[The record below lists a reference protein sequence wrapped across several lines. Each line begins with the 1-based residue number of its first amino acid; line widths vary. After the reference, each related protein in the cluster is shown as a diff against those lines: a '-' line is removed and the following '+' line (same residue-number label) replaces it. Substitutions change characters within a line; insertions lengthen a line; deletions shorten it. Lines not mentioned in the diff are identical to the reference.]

1 MKHFIKFTA
10 LLTAVILLL
19 GTVGCKDSYQN
30 AIIYYEVPERPFT
43 LDAQTASTDSELSI
57 VKNIYE
63 GLLRKNSSGAVVCGA
78 AESFEKNGLKYT
90 FKLRENGVW
99 SNKEPL
105 TAADFV
111 FGLRRAV
118 TPATELAY
126 DDPSF
131 EEALTT
137 SVAMPCNEKFFNE
150 SGGKYG
156 LTLNTVISCGSYR
169 LGRWNDDENSFGIRI
184 YSFESYKGTFKA
196 KNSAVYITCTKDK
209 TPYERLCDNN
219 VDITF
224 IDSALSDNAKAAG
237 LKATNYQNICWVM
250 TMDSSLSENFR
261 KSLAMLIGEQ
271 VYSADLKPGYS
282 AAASLFPGVISG
294 EKSSAG
300 MLSYNADGAKTLY
313 SAELKKQTDKKF
325 PSDIKLYFYDN
336 GVIKPIIT
344 DIVGHW
350 QNKLGAF
357 INIETA
363 SSVDK
368 LTPQLKSR
376 DLPIAVFPIRADS
389 KSLSEFSE
397 KFGVS
402 ASGKTADAVQ
412 SELLRGTSIIP
423 LLFQNTTIAY
433 SDALSDVY
441 TVPGDGYIDFSF
453 IVKTEK

>member
-19 GTVGCKDSYQN
+19 STVGCKDSYQN

-43 LDAQTASTDSELSI
+43 LDAQTASTDSELSV

-118 TPATELAY
+118 TPATAAPFASRLFAIKNAKEIGSGKKSADTLGVSAPDEHTVIIELAY

-156 LTLNTVISCGSYR
+156 LTLDTVISCGSYR

-300 MLSYNADGAKTLY
+300 
-313 SAELKKQTDKKF
+313 
-325 PSDIKLYFYDN
+325 
-336 GVIKPIIT
+336 
-344 DIVGHW
+344 H
-350 QNKLGAF
+350 AF
-357 INIETA
+357 LQCRRCE
-363 SSVDK
+363 D
-368 LTPQLKSR
+368 
-376 DLPIAVFPIRADS
+376 AVFRRV
-389 KSLSEFSE
+389 K
-397 KFGVS
+397 
-402 ASGKTADAVQ
+402 KTD
-412 SELLRGTSIIP
+412 R
-423 LLFQNTTIAY
+423 
-433 SDALSDVY
+433 
-441 TVPGDGYIDFSF
+441 
-453 IVKTEK
+453 

>member
-118 TPATELAY
+118 TPATAAPFASRLFAIKNAKEIGSGKKSADTLGVSAPDEHTVIIELAY

-169 LGRWNDDENSFGIRI
+169 LGRWNDDENSLRN
-184 YSFESYKGTFKA
+184 TH
-196 KNSAVYITCTKDK
+196 
-209 TPYERLCDNN
+209 L
-219 VDITF
+219 
-224 IDSALSDNAKAAG
+224 
-237 LKATNYQNICWVM
+237 
-250 TMDSSLSENFR
+250 FR
-261 KSLAMLIGEQ
+261 
-271 VYSADLKPGYS
+271 
-282 AAASLFPGVISG
+282 
-294 EKSSAG
+294 
-300 MLSYNADGAKTLY
+300 
-313 SAELKKQTDKKF
+313 
-325 PSDIKLYFYDN
+325 
-336 GVIKPIIT
+336 
-344 DIVGHW
+344 
-350 QNKLGAF
+350 
-357 INIETA
+357 
-363 SSVDK
+363 
-368 LTPQLKSR
+368 
-376 DLPIAVFPIRADS
+376 
-389 KSLSEFSE
+389 
-397 KFGVS
+397 
-402 ASGKTADAVQ
+402 
-412 SELLRGTSIIP
+412 
-423 LLFQNTTIAY
+423 
-433 SDALSDVY
+433 
-441 TVPGDGYIDFSF
+441 
-453 IVKTEK
+453 